1 MSAKNKRDDVIQAT
15 LEIIAENGFH
25 NAPTSLIAERANVG
39 MGTIYRYFKSKE
51 ELIHAI
57 YSERLNIVKEYIQVD
72 YNTASPLKERYVKL
86 CRNFFDYMINNPL
99 DYGFFEQYRN
109 SPYGLK
115 EQSDNMLGFKHGE
128 TPDNY
133 PLLQLLNEGQ
143 KLGVIKELQ
152 LPLLVTLTM
161 SPVFTLAGHWIFGS
175 LKIESEEINQVFSA
189 SWDAVS
195 K

>member
-1 MSAKNKRDDVIQAT
+1 MSVKNKRDDVIQAT

-25 NAPTSLIAERANVG
+25 NAPTSLIADRANVG
-39 MGTIYRYFKSKE
+39 MGTIYRYFKSKD

-57 YSERLNIVKEYIQVD
+57 YSERLNIAKEYTLAD
-72 YNTASPLKERYVKL
+72 YDIASPLKERYIRL

-128 TPDNY
+128 TPDSY
-133 PLLQLLNEGQ
+133 PLLQLFSEGQ
-143 KLGVIKELQ
+143 ELKVIKDMK
-152 LPLLVTLTM
+152 LPLLVALTM
-161 SPVFTLAGHWIFGS
+161 SPVFNLAGLWIS
-175 LKIESEEINQVFSA
+175 KTLKIEDEEINQFFSA

-195 K
+195 R

>member
-1 MSAKNKRDDVIQAT
+1 MPTKNKRDDVIQAT

-25 NAPTSLIAERANVG
+25 NAPTSLIAKRANVG
-39 MGTIYRYFKSKE
+39 MGTIYRYFKSKD

-57 YSERLNIVKEYIQVD
+57 YSERLNIVREYTLVD
-72 YNTASPLKERYVKL
+72 YDTASPLKERYLKL
-86 CRNFFDYMINNPL
+86 CRNIFDYMINNPL

-128 TPDNY
+128 TPDSY
-133 PLLQLLNEGQ
+133 PLLQLLSEGQ
-143 KLGVIKELQ
+143 KLKVIKEMK

-161 SPVFTLAGHWIFGS
+161 SPVFTLAGHWIS
-175 LKIESEEINQVFSA
+175 ETLKIEDEEINQFFSA

-195 K
+195 R